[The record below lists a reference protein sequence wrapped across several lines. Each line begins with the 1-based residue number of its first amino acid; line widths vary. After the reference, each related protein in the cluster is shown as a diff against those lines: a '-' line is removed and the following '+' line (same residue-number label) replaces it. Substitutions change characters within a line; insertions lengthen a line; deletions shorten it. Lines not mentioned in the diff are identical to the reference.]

1 MPSLRKCY
9 GNRHLSKFCGQKGSK
24 INHRFTCSDKWV
36 VNLLTYKVCEQSNAC
51 ETIDEFRHRWNYCK
65 DNNRR
70 VLGEMNIKNGF
81 FAHFQSLDHNSFLED
96 TEITF
101 IGKTVLCNPTKQEDF
116 WIDMLKTHFPVG
128 PNNIDMYD

>member
-1 MPSLRKCY
+1 
-9 GNRHLSKFCGQKGSK
+9 
-24 INHRFTCSDKWV
+24 
-36 VNLLTYKVCEQSNAC
+36 
-51 ETIDEFRHRWNYCK
+51 
-65 DNNRR
+65 
-70 VLGEMNIKNGF
+70 MNIKNGF

-128 PNNIDMYD
+128 SNNIDVYD